1 MEAKFA
7 ADRSLVTE
15 NDRRGLEYTIV
26 RPGGL
31 SEDPAKGTI
40 SAGKVHVTNT
50 IPRADVAAVVVEVI
64 KQDGTKGLAIDIVG
78 GSTPIKDAIAEV
90 VKGRVDTFEGKY

>member
-15 NDRRGLEYTIV
+15 NGRRGLEYTII

-40 SAGKVHVTNT
+40 SAGKVHINT
-50 IPRADVAAVVVEVI
+50 TISREDVASAVVEAI

-78 GSTPIKDAIAEV
+78 GPTPIKDAIAEV
-90 VKGRVDTFEGKY
+90 AKGKINTFEGKY

>member
-15 NDRRGLEYTIV
+15 NGRRGLEYTIV

-40 SAGKVHVTNT
+40 SAGKVHINTT
-50 IPRADVAAVVVEVI
+50 IPREDVASVVVEAL

-90 VKGRVDTFEGKY
+90 VKGKVDTFAGKY

>member
-15 NDRRGLEYTIV
+15 NGRRALEYTIV

-31 SEDPAKGTI
+31 SEDPATGKI
-40 SAGKVHVTNT
+40 SAGKTHINTT
-50 IPRADVAAVVVEVI
+50 IPREDVAAVVVEAM

-90 VKGRVDTFEGKY
+90 VKGKVDTFAGMY